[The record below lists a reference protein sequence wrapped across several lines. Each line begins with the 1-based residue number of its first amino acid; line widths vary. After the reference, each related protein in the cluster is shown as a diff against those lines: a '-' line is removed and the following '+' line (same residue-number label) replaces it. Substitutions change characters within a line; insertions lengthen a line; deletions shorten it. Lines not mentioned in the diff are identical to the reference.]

1 MGENNHGLLEKPEAA
16 LENIISALPD
26 GAGQCASWIRRAGLK
41 RCELRRATS
50 SRRRFVQMAADE
62 GTG

>member
-26 GAGQCASWIRRAGLK
+26 CAGQEKER
-41 RCELRRATS
+41 
-50 SRRRFVQMAADE
+50 SRPADE
-62 GTG
+62 RRLRLTEVGAAIQRHCEKNRKQR

>member
-26 GAGQCASWIRRAGLK
+26 CAGRK
-41 RCELRRATS
+41 KE
-50 SRRRFVQMAADE
+50 RRRPAQMNADYD
-62 GTG
+62 